1 MIAMP
6 RLAVVAGIRT
16 PLAKAFGALSDVSA
30 VDLGVHAV
38 TAVLSQYAQSRNL
51 ATPPAELVDELIFG
65 NVSGPADAANI
76 ARVIALKSGLPDDR
90 IAHTVNRNCG
100 SGMESIVQAWHI
112 LQMQRAQL
120 VVAGGTESMS
130 SVPLLFRRSGK
141 AWFTRLARSKKLLAK
156 VQTLANWRPSMLK
169 PIAGLELGLKDPVCG
184 LSMGQTAERLATE
197 FAISRDS
204 QDQFALESHQRAAA
218 AQQRCFLS
226 GEIKPYESESQS
238 LQQDNGPR
246 QGQTI
251 EQLARL
257 RPIFQQ
263 DGTVTAG
270 NSCPLTDGAAA
281 VLLMSEEDANRQGL
295 TPLGYVSGYAIAGCQ
310 PERMGLGPVFAI
322 AKLLQQHDW
331 TLDRFDLFEINEA
344 FAAQVL
350 ACLQALQSRRFAER
364 ELQLASP
371 LGTIERERLNVN
383 GGAIALG
390 HPVGTTGTRLV
401 ITLLRALRDRG
412 LQRGLASLCIGG
424 GQGMAMSLEVE

>member
-1 MIAMP
+1 MITMP

-16 PLAKAFGALSDVSA
+16 PLAKAFGALSEVSA

-38 TAVLSQYAQSRNL
+38 TAVLNQYAQSRHL
-51 ATPPAELVDELIFG
+51 EDLPTAIVDELIFG

-76 ARVIALKSGLPDDR
+76 ARVIALRSGLPNDR

-112 LQMQRAQL
+112 VQMQRAQV

-130 SVPLLFRRSGK
+130 SVPLLLRPSGK
-141 AWFTRLARSKKLLAK
+141 QWFTQLARSKTMLAK
-156 VQTLANWRPSMLK
+156 MQTLAKWRPRMLK

-197 FAISRDS
+197 FAISRES
-204 QDQFALESHQRAAA
+204 QDQFALESHQLARAA
-218 AQQRCFLS
+218 QKRCFLS
-226 GEIKPYESESQS
+226 GEIKPYVGESQS
-238 LQQDNGPR
+238 LDQDNGPR
-246 QGQTI
+246 AGQSL

-281 VLLMSEEDANRQGL
+281 VLLMSEDEADRQGVV
-295 TPLGYVSGYAIAGCQ
+295 PLGFVSGYAIAGCQ
-310 PERMGLGPVFAI
+310 PERMGLGPVYAT
-322 AKLLQQHDW
+322 AKLLRQYEW

-350 ACLQALQSRRFAER
+350 ACLQAMQSQRFAEQ
-364 ELQLASP
+364 ELQRSEP

-424 GQGMAMSLEVE
+424 GQGMAMSLEVD

>member
-1 MIAMP
+1 MMDLP

-16 PLAKAFGALSDVSA
+16 PLAKAFGELADVSA

-38 TAVLSQYAQSRNL
+38 KAVLSQFSQAGRLQG
-51 ATPPAELVDELIFG
+51 PPAELVDELIFG

-76 ARVIALKSGLPDDR
+76 ARVIALRSGLPNDR

-112 LQMQRAQL
+112 LHMQRARV

-130 SVPLLFRRSGK
+130 GVPLLFRHSGK
-141 AWFTRLARSKKLLAK
+141 NWFTQLARSKKMLTK
-156 VQTLANWRPSMLK
+156 MRTLAQWRPRMMK
-169 PIAGLELGLKDPVCG
+169 PVAGLELGLTDPVCG
-184 LSMGQTAERLATE
+184 LSMGQTAERLARE
-197 FAISRDS
+197 FAISR
-204 QDQFALESHQRAAA
+204 QDQDQYALESHQLACAAR
-218 AQQRCFLS
+218 QRCFLS
-226 GEIKPYESESQS
+226 GEIKPYTEGSHS
-238 LQQDNGPR
+238 LDQDNGPR
-246 QGQTI
+246 CGQSL

-281 VLLMSEEDANRQGL
+281 VLLMTESEAKRQGF
-295 TPLGYVSGYAIAGCQ
+295 TPLGFVSGYAVAGCQ

-322 AKLLQQHDW
+322 AKLLRQHDW
-331 TLDRFDLFEINEA
+331 SLDRFDLFEINEA

-350 ACLQALQSRRFAER
+350 ACLQAMQSQRFAEH
-364 ELQLASP
+364 ELQQTSV
-371 LGTIERERLNVN
+371 LGNLPRERLNVH

-412 LQRGLASLCIGG
+412 LQRGIASLCIGG
-424 GQGMAMSLEVE
+424 GQGMAMALEVE